1 MKLEMELANEIK
13 GNKSVKQKKKK
24 KILSHTK
31 HANMPS
37 TKEYN

>member
-13 GNKSVKQKKKK
+13 GNKSVKQTK

>member
-24 KILSHTK
+24 ILSQTK